1 MTLREQT
8 GGCVG
13 RKDRYLVGLD
23 VGTSKVCAIVGE
35 LLDDGGLDVVGIGVA
50 ESRGIRRGVIVNLE
64 AAVDSIKKAVDE
76 AELMA
81 GVEIDAVHL
90 SMAGPHIKGF
100 NSRGVIA
107 VAGKSREI
115 TRDDVRRAIEA
126 AKAVSLPAGREIL
139 HVLPQDFVVDEQ
151 DGIGAPVGMTGAR
164 LEVNVHIVTSAT
176 TATQNLVSCV
186 NRAGV
191 GVIDTVVEQIGA
203 AEAVL
208 TPDEKELGVALVD
221 IGGGTTDIAIFER
234 GSLWHTAVIGVG
246 GDHFTS
252 DIAVGLRMPIP
263 DAEKLK
269 RKCGCALSAMVDE
282 DETIDVASVGGRRS
296 RVMARRILS
305 EILQPRAEEIFHL
318 VWDEIR
324 RAGYEKSLNSGIV
337 LTGGGAIL
345 EGMPEIAEQ
354 IFDLADQTRRADRH
368 RRACRPRR
376 QSGLRDGRGPG
387 ALRPAESG
395 SGSGALDR
403 RGRLWTS
410 GGPAQGAVPGV
421 LLGKG
426 RPGLRTRRI
435 RMSQD
440 SNFFT
445 PIFKDINPSELRLK
459 LDEDRRAGARIKV
472 VGVGGGGSNAVA
484 RMVKSGFQGVD
495 FLVAN
500 TDLQALQA
508 NPAPVK
514 VQIGSKLTKGL
525 GAGADPNV
533 GRQAAL
539 EDTDKL
545 IQSLDGADM
554 VFVTTGLGGGTGTGA
569 APVIASLASE
579 LGALTIAVV
588 TKPFKFEGRKRHQ
601 QAEAGLEAL
610 RECVDTVITIP
621 NERLLAIIDRHTSLN
636 DSFMTADDVLRQ
648 AIQGISDLILVP
660 GLINLDFADVKTI
673 MAGMGIAMMGTGIA
687 EGENRAMSGRAE
699 GDLQPAA
706 RRRVGRRRSRRDH
719 QRHRRPGPVA
729 ARSERGVDDHP
740 GGGPRRRQHHL
751 RRGGRRVAHRP
762 REDHRDR
769 HRLRPRRRQPVAG
782 GQHHADTRSTCRTTR

>member
-1 MTLREQT
+1 M
-8 GGCVG
+8 G

-35 LLDDGGLDVVGIGVA
+35 LIDEGGLDVVGMGVA

-64 AAVDSIKKAVDE
+64 AAVESIKKAVEE

-164 LEVNVHIVTSAT
+164 LEVNVHIVTSSA
-176 TATQNLVSCV
+176 TATQNIVSCV

-191 GVIDTVVEQIGA
+191 GVIDTVIEQIAA

-208 TPDEKELGVALVD
+208 TSDEKELGVALVD

-282 DETIDVASVGGRRS
+282 EETMDVASVGGRRS

-354 IFDLADQTRRADRH
+354 IFDL
-368 RRACRPRR
+368 PI
-376 QSGLRDGRGPG
+376 
-387 ALRPAESG
+387 
-395 SGSGALDR
+395 R
-403 RGRLWTS
+403 RGAPS
-410 GGPAQGAVPGV
+410 GIGGLADHVSSPAFATPVGLV
-421 LLGKG
+421 LYGQ
-426 RPGLRTRRI
+426 RNQVIDATR
-435 RMSQD
+435 S
-440 SNFFT
+440 
-445 PIFKDINPSELRLK
+445 
-459 LDEDRRAGARIKV
+459 A
-472 VGVGGGGSNAVA
+472 
-484 RMVKSGFQGVD
+484 
-495 FLVAN
+495 
-500 TDLQALQA
+500 
-508 NPAPVK
+508 
-514 VQIGSKLTKGL
+514 
-525 GAGADPNV
+525 GAGAF
-533 GRQAAL
+533 
-539 EDTDKL
+539 
-545 IQSLDGADM
+545 S
-554 VFVTTGLGGGTGTGA
+554 
-569 APVIASLASE
+569 
-579 LGALTIAVV
+579 
-588 TKPFKFEGRKRHQ
+588 
-601 QAEAGLEAL
+601 
-610 RECVDTVITIP
+610 
-621 NERLLAIIDRHTSLN
+621 
-636 DSFMTADDVLRQ
+636 
-648 AIQGISDLILVP
+648 
-660 GLINLDFADVKTI
+660 
-673 MAGMGIAMMGTGIA
+673 
-687 EGENRAMSGRAE
+687 
-699 GDLQPAA
+699 
-706 RRRVGRRRSRRDH
+706 
-719 QRHRRPGPVA
+719 
-729 ARSERGVDDHP
+729 
-740 GGGPRRRQHHL
+740 
-751 RRGGRRVAHRP
+751 RVAGRLKGLF
-762 REDHRDR
+762 REFF
-769 HRLRPRRRQPVAG
+769 
-782 GQHHADTRSTCRTTR
+782 

>member
-1 MTLREQT
+1 
-8 GGCVG
+8 VG

-35 LLDDGGLDVVGIGVA
+35 IVEDNGVDVVGIGVA

-64 AAVDSIKKAVDE
+64 AAVESIKKAVEE

-164 LEVNVHIVTSAT
+164 LEVNVHIVTSSA
-176 TATQNLVSCV
+176 TATQNIVSCV

-191 GVIDTVVEQIGA
+191 GVIDTVIEQIAA

-269 RKCGCALSAMVDE
+269 RKCGCALSAMVEE
-282 DETIDVASVGGRRS
+282 DETMDVASVGGRRP

-354 IFDLADQTRRADRH
+354 IFDL
-368 RRACRPRR
+368 PI
-376 QSGLRDGRGPG
+376 
-387 ALRPAESG
+387 
-395 SGSGALDR
+395 R
-403 RGRLWTS
+403 RGA
-410 GGPAQGAVPGV
+410 PA
-421 LLGKG
+421 
-426 RPGLRTRRI
+426 
-435 RMSQD
+435 
-440 SNFFT
+440 
-445 PIFKDINPSELRLK
+445 
-459 LDEDRRAGARIKV
+459 
-472 VGVGGGGSNAVA
+472 GVGGLADHVGSPSFATPVGLVLYGQRNQIVEAH
-484 RMVKSGFQGVD
+484 RGVS
-495 FLVAN
+495 V
-500 TDLQALQA
+500 
-508 NPAPVK
+508 
-514 VQIGSKLTKGL
+514 
-525 GAGADPNV
+525 
-533 GRQAAL
+533 
-539 EDTDKL
+539 
-545 IQSLDGADM
+545 
-554 VFVTTGLGGGTGTGA
+554 
-569 APVIASLASE
+569 
-579 LGALTIAVV
+579 GALSQITSRLKSI
-588 TKPFKFEGRKRHQ
+588 F
-601 QAEAGLEAL
+601 
-610 RECVDTVITIP
+610 RE
-621 NERLLAIIDRHTSLN
+621 
-636 DSFMTADDVLRQ
+636 F
-648 AIQGISDLILVP
+648 
-660 GLINLDFADVKTI
+660 F
-673 MAGMGIAMMGTGIA
+673 
-687 EGENRAMSGRAE
+687 
-699 GDLQPAA
+699 
-706 RRRVGRRRSRRDH
+706 
-719 QRHRRPGPVA
+719 
-729 ARSERGVDDHP
+729 
-740 GGGPRRRQHHL
+740 
-751 RRGGRRVAHRP
+751 
-762 REDHRDR
+762 
-769 HRLRPRRRQPVAG
+769 
-782 GQHHADTRSTCRTTR
+782 